1 MSEMNQPEQLGG
13 ERKEHSQEVRKL
25 EVFHSNH
32 VRRPEI
38 MMKKIDQKIP
48 HHERYG

>member
-1 MSEMNQPEQLGG
+1 MSFAEKLGG
-13 ERKEHSQEVRKL
+13 YEKKRNSQKVRKL

-38 MMKKIDQKIP
+38 MRNNVVQETP